1 MDTDKEEDSYKC
13 LDGHDVD
20 NHCSMLMLLTIDDA
34 VVDFDDFFDFE
45 HHCASVVKYRHA
57 IHTKC
62 A

>member
-34 VVDFDDFFDFE
+34 VVDFDDLLTLSTI
-45 HHCASVVKYRHA
+45 ARA
-57 IHTKC
+57 L
-62 A
+62 